1 MPELQHFVVPQFID
15 IESKILGPITTRQ
28 FLWVLAAGLVFF
40 IALRTLPVPAFIAVA
55 VLDVAV
61 FGSFAFLKVNGQL
74 FHNFLVSAIA
84 YLRRPR
90 LYLWTTD
97 SGGEAAH
104 VAPATAV
111 STGVATRAAV
121 PAGRLS
127 ELALLVDTG
136 GTYQAVTAFKDVP
149 PIPQDHGEAKEG

>member
-1 MPELQHFVVPQFID
+1 MAQLQHFVVPQFID

-28 FLWVLAAGLVFF
+28 FLWVLGAGLIFF

-61 FGSFAFLKVNGQL
+61 FGSFAFVKVNGQL

-84 YLRRPR
+84 FGRRPR
-90 LYLWTTD
+90 LYLWTAGVED
-97 SGGEAAH
+97 DGVS
-104 VAPATAV
+104 VAAV
-111 STGVATRAAV
+111 SPAEAV
-121 PAGRLS
+121 GQRPLIPAGRLN

-136 GTYQAVTAFKDVP
+136 GTYQAVTAFKEIP
-149 PIPQDHGEAKEG
+149 PIPEDHVPQA

>member
-1 MPELQHFVVPQFID
+1 MAALQHFVVPQFID

-74 FHNFLVSAIA
+74 FHNFMVNAVA

-90 LYLWTTD
+90 LYLWATGITAD
-97 SGGEAAH
+97 VDTQRISSLQTAAASGS
-104 VAPATAV
+104 PAI
-111 STGVATRAAV
+111 
-121 PAGRLS
+121 PIGRLN

-136 GTYQAVTAFKDVP
+136 GTYQPVAAFKDIP
-149 PIPQDHGEAKEG
+149 PIPDDHAPEAQG